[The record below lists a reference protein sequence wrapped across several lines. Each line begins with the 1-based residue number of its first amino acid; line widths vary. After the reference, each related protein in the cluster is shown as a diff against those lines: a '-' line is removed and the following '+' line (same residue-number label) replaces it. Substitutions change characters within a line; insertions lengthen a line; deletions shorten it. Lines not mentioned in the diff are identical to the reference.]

1 MFKQVAAFKNARNIF
16 FLLLQEMLSADKL
29 CKQFGPRPG
38 PTECRSC
45 SGSKLFDTLIVF
57 LKEFFEK
64 VNFEKISRQHQKHEK
79 LLSMQRVGEAYLSK
93 YLG

>member
-1 MFKQVAAFKNARNIF
+1 MFKQVTAFKNACNSFIQ
-16 FLLLQEMLSADKL
+16 LLQQMSSADKL

-38 PTECRSC
+38 PECWSC

-64 VNFEKISRQHQKHEK
+64 VNFKKISRRHQKHEK
-79 LLSMQRVGEAYLSK
+79 LPSMQRVGEGYLSK